1 MMKDGS
7 MYGMNEEAVPGVRA
21 DKDKV
26 REMAYIKMVMRELG
40 MDEEDAEAFVKEQGL
55 SEVIKMFQ
63 KKSPEDMEKDNA
75 SIKGSLGKYKSILR
89 QIEEAE

>member
-7 MYGMNEEAVPGVRA
+7 MYGMNEEAEPGVRA
-21 DKDKV
+21 NTDKV
-26 REMAYIKMVMRELG
+26 REMAYVKMVMREFG
-40 MDEEDAEAFVKEQGL
+40 MDQEDAEEFVSEQGL
-55 SEVIKMFQ
+55 GEIIKLFQ
-63 KKSPEDMEKDNA
+63 KKDPEQMEKDNA